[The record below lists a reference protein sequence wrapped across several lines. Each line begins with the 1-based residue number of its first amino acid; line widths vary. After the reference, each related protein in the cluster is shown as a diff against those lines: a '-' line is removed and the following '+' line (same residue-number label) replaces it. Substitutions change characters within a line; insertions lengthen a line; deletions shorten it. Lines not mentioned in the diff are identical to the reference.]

1 MRPFCFGTFYDL
13 RVRTMRLCEIWPRQ
27 STSPLEHN
35 GWNSLGSQY
44 NHPEDQVNYVFA

>member
-13 RVRTMRLCEIWPRQ
+13 RARTMRLCEIWPRR

-35 GWNSLGSQY
+35 SWNSLGSQY